1 MPDRFAIPGKT
12 ALVTG
17 SSRGLGW
24 AIAKGLAES
33 GAHVVINAR
42 NADACAERVA
52 ELETAGHQASAAAF
66 DAADFDAAKAA
77 VAEIAGRR
85 GGLDVLVNNAGM
97 VHRQPLLEWSDAD
110 WLRMMDVN
118 LNSCFVLARE
128 AARGMVDR
136 GWGRIINVGS
146 VLSFVARPT
155 IPGYVSTKHGLAGL
169 TKALA
174 TEFGPK
180 GVTANAICPGYFA
193 TELNVALKN
202 DPEFNRLV
210 TGRTPVGRWGEPDE
224 LAGLAIY
231 LASNDAAYMNGAI
244 IPIDGGIVAAM
255 Y

>member
-1 MPDRFAIPGKT
+1 MRDRFAIPGRT

-24 AIAKGLAES
+24 AIARGLAES
-33 GAHVVINAR
+33 GAHVVINSRDAG
-42 NADACAERVA
+42 ACAERAA
-52 ELETAGHQASAAAF
+52 ELEAAGHQASAAAF

-85 GGLDVLVNNAGM
+85 DGLDVLVNNAGM

-118 LNSCFVLARE
+118 LNACFVLARE

-155 IPGYVSTKHGLAGL
+155 IPGYVATKHGLAGL

-202 DPEFNRLV
+202 DAAFNALV
-210 TGRTPVGRWGEPDE
+210 TSRTPVGRWGEPDE